1 MLPTTIRHKIL
12 LTTVICAL
20 VILAGFSTV
29 FLIARQQQELVHN
42 HLELPLVTENWFSLS
57 NKLHQ
62 ILRLQL
68 ETATKQEENTAAW
81 EKVWIKEIEPL
92 LNILEDL
99 YKKERL
105 WENERQVEAR
115 TFYDIR
121 LMLMQLKGLLEK
133 VEKENFNRLSETPLW
148 QNELVPLFLEIQ
160 GSIEQI
166 IHWQTRFSHQQNQLL
181 RSRMMELTLQI
192 WVAAFVVLLILVL
205 LAWFLSRQIILPLQ
219 ELRDTVKKVEEDRF
233 HGEINVDSS
242 DEVGELAHQFREM
255 FKAIRERT
263 RELEESNRLLEEA
276 SHQKGMFLTSMSHEL
291 RTPLNAIIGFAGTL
305 LDDENEPL
313 SSYRKDRLSRI
324 LQSGKQL
331 LQLINSLLDLSRL
344 EAGQM
349 KITNSKMHLD
359 ELILEVIEMLE
370 PLIQE
375 KSLECK
381 HHFDTEK
388 GWEKYQMESGEI
400 HENPFFLV
408 SDSAKLRQILINLLG
423 NAIKFT
429 EPGGSITIRLFRKRQ
444 GFQIVIEDNGCGI
457 PEEDLGTIF
466 QVFQQAETDHRTH
479 REGTGLGL
487 ALVHSLVELIGARI
501 SVKSTLGEG
510 SVFTLEIPLLS

>member
-1 MLPTTIRHKIL
+1 
-12 LTTVICAL
+12 
-20 VILAGFSTV
+20 
-29 FLIARQQQELVHN
+29 
-42 HLELPLVTENWFSLS
+42 
-57 NKLHQ
+57 
-62 ILRLQL
+62 
-68 ETATKQEENTAAW
+68 
-81 EKVWIKEIEPL
+81 
-92 LNILEDL
+92 
-99 YKKERL
+99 
-105 WENERQVEAR
+105 
-115 TFYDIR
+115 
-121 LMLMQLKGLLEK
+121 
-133 VEKENFNRLSETPLW
+133 
-148 QNELVPLFLEIQ
+148 
-160 GSIEQI
+160 
-166 IHWQTRFSHQQNQLL
+166 
-181 RSRMMELTLQI
+181 
-192 WVAAFVVLLILVL
+192 
-205 LAWFLSRQIILPLQ
+205 
-219 ELRDTVKKVEEDRF
+219 
-233 HGEINVDSS
+233 
-242 DEVGELAHQFREM
+242 
-255 FKAIRERT
+255 
-263 RELEESNRLLEEA
+263 
-276 SHQKGMFLTSMSHEL
+276 MFLTSMSHEL

-349 KITNSKMHLD
+349 KITNSKMRLD

-388 GWEKYQMESGEI
+388 GWEEYQMEAGENY
-400 HENPFFLV
+400 ENPFFLV
-408 SDSAKLRQILINLLG
+408 SDSAKLRQVLINLLG

-444 GFQIVIEDNGCGI
+444 GFQIDIEDNGCGI

-466 QVFQQAETDHRTH
+466 QVFQQAETDNRPH

-510 SVFTLEIPLLS
+510 SAFTLELPLQS